1 MTSLWLFP
9 AFVDAGSRFGDT
21 AAACS
26 ATVRRRHGLCRYP
39 LLQLEQKLSGG
50 YEADLKRAALAH
62 QRGVAVYWSRASA

>member
-1 MTSLWLFP
+1 MRLSTP
-9 AFVDAGSRFGDT
+9 APA
-21 AAACS
+21 S
-26 ATVRRRHGLCRYP
+26 ATLPPRVRPTVRRRHGLWGYR